1 MWVLGWS
8 ALALALDLGS
18 RFYHVIG
25 DAFERVTGL
34 LLQSIVIFLP
44 GVSEL
49 LLSWQA
55 PDCIA
60 PLVGA
65 GDGWRVAASSL
76 PRGVGSPPVSGVSSG
91 TKPDSTCDAECKERA
106 WQRVG
111 QNGSERDG
119 WEVGVGW
126 GSGGRA

>member
-1 MWVLGWS
+1 M
-8 ALALALDLGS
+8 DLGS

-34 LLQSIVIFLP
+34 LLQSIVIFWP

-49 LLSWQA
+49 LLLWEG
-55 PDCIA
+55 PDRIV

-65 GDGWRVAASSL
+65 GDSWRVAASSL
-76 PRGVGSPPVSGVSSG
+76 PRGQVSPPVS
-91 TKPDSTCDAECKERA
+91 KPDTMCDAEYKERA

-111 QNGSERDG
+111 QNGSEREG
-119 WEVGVGW
+119 WEVEV
-126 GSGGRA
+126 GSGE